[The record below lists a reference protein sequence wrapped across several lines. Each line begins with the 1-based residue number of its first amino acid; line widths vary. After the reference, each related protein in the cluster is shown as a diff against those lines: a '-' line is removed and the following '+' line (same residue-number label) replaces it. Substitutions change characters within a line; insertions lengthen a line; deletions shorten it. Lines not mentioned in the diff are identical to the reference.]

1 MSCVH
6 ESQRLLSA
14 DLTAVQ
20 IATLTGLNRNTV
32 HRLLACLR
40 ERMAEAREL
49 ERPSMAR
56 GFASFDFGY

>member
-1 MSCVH
+1 MA
-6 ESQRLLSA
+6 A